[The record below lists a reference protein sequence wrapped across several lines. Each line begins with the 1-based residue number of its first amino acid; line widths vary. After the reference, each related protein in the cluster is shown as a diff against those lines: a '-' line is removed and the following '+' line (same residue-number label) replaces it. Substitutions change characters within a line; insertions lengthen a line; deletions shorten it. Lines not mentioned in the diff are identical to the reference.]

1 MTDMAKTGKRP
12 GIVTLIVI
20 YLWVVAIASALVGAV
35 LVIAQGQEDIV
46 AETGRTSTELLIMG
60 ITELVIMLLVVWA
73 AMALARGSETAR
85 AVVAAVMVIRIAA
98 TVVLVVWIHTQ
109 GYLIAGLLHVLLPFF
124 VLYALYGNEK
134 AHDWFEALEA

>member
-1 MTDMAKTGKRP
+1 MTDMAKAGKRP

-60 ITELVIMLLVVWA
+60 ITVLVIMLLVVWA
-73 AMALARGSETAR
+73 AMALARGSATAR
-85 AVVAAVMVIRIAA
+85 RTTGCSADVSSMS
-98 TVVLVVWIHTQ
+98 
-109 GYLIAGLLHVLLPFF
+109 
-124 VLYALYGNEK
+124 
-134 AHDWFEALEA
+134 